1 MKKLCAFALALLLC
15 GGLFPAQAAGPAV
28 DAKAVVL
35 MEKTTGDVLYEE
47 HAHQPL
53 EPASVTKVMT
63 LLLIMEALEEGSLT
77 KETMVPVSAAA
88 AGMGGSQVYMK
99 EGEEFSVHDM
109 LKAIAVASGNDACV
123 AMAEHLAGSEAA
135 FVEKMNQRAQELGM
149 ADTVFHNCTGLPA
162 EGHVSSA
169 ADIALMSREL
179 ILKHPDIRTYT
190 TIWMDTLRDGAF
202 GLTNTNKLVRFYD
215 GATGL
220 KTGSTD
226 GALFCVSATA
236 EKEGMELIAVVL
248 GSPTSADRFE
258 TAKALLN
265 YGFAGW
271 TLVTAAPSEPLI
283 PVPVSLGTAPSVQPV
298 LAEECRLLLPKAQ
311 AGTVTTTLTVADT
324 LAAPVEQGQQIGTL
338 TVLVDGASRQTIPLL
353 AQEAVPRLT
362 LWQVYQATL
371 TKLFCGA

>member
-123 AMAEHLAGSEAA
+123 AMAEQLAGSEAA

-162 EGHVSSA
+162 EGHISSA

>member
-135 FVEKMNQRAQELGM
+135 FVGKMNQRAQELGM

>member
-1 MKKLCAFALALLLC
+1 
-15 GGLFPAQAAGPAV
+15 
-28 DAKAVVL
+28 
-35 MEKTTGDVLYEE
+35 
-47 HAHQPL
+47 
-53 EPASVTKVMT
+53 
-63 LLLIMEALEEGSLT
+63 
-77 KETMVPVSAAA
+77 
-88 AGMGGSQVYMK
+88 
-99 EGEEFSVHDM
+99 
-109 LKAIAVASGNDACV
+109 
-123 AMAEHLAGSEAA
+123 
-135 FVEKMNQRAQELGM
+135 M

-162 EGHVSSA
+162 EGHISSA

-311 AGTVTTTLTVADT
+311 AGMVTTTLTVADT

-371 TKLFCGA
+371 SKLFCGA